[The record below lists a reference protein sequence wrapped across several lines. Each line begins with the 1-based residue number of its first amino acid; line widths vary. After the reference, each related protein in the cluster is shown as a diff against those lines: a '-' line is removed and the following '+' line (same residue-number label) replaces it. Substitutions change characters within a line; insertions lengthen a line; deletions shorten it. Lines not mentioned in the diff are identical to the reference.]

1 MRARQFNG
9 APRAT
14 ASTFFSFLARFLSR
28 ALRRCPAQAISG
40 AGYPGLPSLDILD
53 NVLPLISGEE
63 EKLETE
69 YRKILGALPASGV
82 GPIAPA
88 AFPLTAMVHRVHVR
102 DGHCLAVSLA
112 LASPASA
119 ADVAAALR
127 GWAPSDARV
136 RALPSAPP
144 AYIAVRDE
152 ADRPQPLL
160 DRDAGRGFTTVVG
173 RVRACALNTVKLF
186 VVSHNTVMGAAGSSI
201 LNAELAHA
209 MALLPPQTAAARS
222 AAAAAARA

>member
-1 MRARQFNG
+1 
-9 APRAT
+9 
-14 ASTFFSFLARFLSR
+14 
-28 ALRRCPAQAISG
+28 
-40 AGYPGLPSLDILD
+40 LD

-69 YRKILGALPASGV
+69 YRKILGALPASGA

-112 LASPASA
+112 LATPASA
-119 ADVAAALR
+119 ADVAAVLR

-209 MALLPPQTAAARS
+209 MALLPPQTADARR
-222 AAAAAARA
+222 AAAAAAHA